1 MKSFKTTIY
10 HSFAALM
17 VFGMVA
23 FAGCSTDSTPGMGTL
38 EVKLHDAPA
47 DYEEV
52 NVFIER
58 VEVNNS
64 EDDESGWQVVSEPN
78 QQFNLLELTN
88 GVFETIGEVELE
100 EGFYPQIRLILSR
113 DDNNVVIDGETH
125 DLFIPS
131 GAQTGVKLNVD
142 AEINEGIVYT
152 LLLDFDALRSVHK
165 TGQSP
170 AIDYILRPVI
180 RASNEALTG
189 NIEGVVEPVESRAA
203 VFAIAGEDTLS
214 STYADEESGYFILVG
229 LEEDTYSV
237 SVNPREEGYEETIIE
252 DVSVTVG
259 ESTDLETI
267 ELNETGS

>member
-1 MKSFKTTIY
+1 MKSIKTTIY
-10 HSFAALM
+10 HTFAAMM
-17 VFGMVA
+17 VLAMVA
-23 FAGCSTDSTPGMGTL
+23 FTGCSTDSTPGMGTL

-47 DYEEV
+47 DYDEV
-52 NVFIER
+52 NIFIER

-64 EDDESGWQVVSEPN
+64 ENEESGWQVVSEPN

-88 GVFETIGEVELE
+88 GVFEVIGEVELE
-100 EGFYPQIRLILSR
+100 EGLYPQIRLILSR
-113 DDNNVVIDGETH
+113 DNNNVVIDGEVH

-131 GAQTGVKLNVD
+131 GAQTGVKLNVN

-170 AIDYILRPVI
+170 ALDYILKPVI

-189 NIEGVVEPVESRAA
+189 NIEGVVNPIEARAA

-214 STYADEESGYFILVG
+214 STYADEESGYFMLVG
-229 LEEDTYSV
+229 LEEGTYNV
-237 SVNPREEGYEETIIE
+237 SVNPREEGYEETTVE